1 MMTLGIILIV
11 AGVFVAL
18 VAVVL
23 SVARMGNTTRQG
35 GAVIIVGPLPIIF
48 ASDKQSAKRLLVL
61 SIILVVALIV
71 LLVIQG
77 YF

>member
-1 MMTLGIILIV
+1 MV
-11 AGVFVAL
+11 AGVLIAL

-23 SVARMGNTTRQG
+23 SVVRTANSTGRG

-48 ASDKQSAKRLLVL
+48 ASDKQSAKMLLVL
-61 SIILVVALIV
+61 SVILVVALIV